1 MSGLKC
7 PSQLIISLRCLHCFA
22 FSFAKNPATHQPIVC
37 AGSTQRADEV
47 PPLINASAA
56 GPTHAACGA
65 LAGACNC
72 HVLQESHKFDELNGD
87 ISAEAPASLSH
98 ALRSSN
104 VPEIMIH

>member
-1 MSGLKC
+1 MRGLKRI
-7 PSQLIISLRCLHCFA
+7 SQLMISLRWLQFFA
-22 FSFAKNPATHQPIVC
+22 FSFADKPAKHQPPIY
-37 AGSTQRADEV
+37 AGSTQRADAV